1 MKWKYFSMVTKVS
14 HHYKKKFYFTKKFHK
29 TATNTPVFCDFFS
42 FGVRRPFYIY
52 KSLKKNKGLKTNW
65 PPPPLCICKRQTNN
79 KFGQRYLL
87 LSKLFRATW
96 ERRHQYNLLIQSHMG
111 KENEKVWAMFNP
123 KKSSKVVKIKLIR
136 LTVTSITTAPPLTV
150 RNQKNQYL

>member
-14 HHYKKKFYFTKKFHK
+14 HHYKKNSILRK
-29 TATNTPVFCDFFS
+29 S
-42 FGVRRPFYIY
+42 FIKRRPTHRCSVIFFLLASVDHSTFI
-52 KSLKKNKGLKTNW
+52 SLWKRIKVWKRID
-65 PPPPLCICKRQTNN
+65 PPPLCICKRQTNN

-96 ERRHQYNLLIQSHMG
+96 ERRHQYNLLIQSHVG